1 MKIHMPQTK
10 NYTQHNSGKKSLIFF
25 KMKSTIKTK
34 EDDFTTID
42 IDVRSHLL
50 KKEMKS
56 IYYEE
61 TSKQNDQVIN

>member
-1 MKIHMPQTK
+1 MPQTK
-10 NYTQHNSGKKSLIFF
+10 NYTQHNSEKKSLIFF

-34 EDDFTTID
+34 EDDFTTIN

-50 KKEMKS
+50 KKKMKF

-61 TSKQNDQVIN
+61 ILK